1 MKSQL
6 NVMRR
11 LAAVFGVAL
20 FLTQLDSST
29 TPAQA
34 FMDPIGQSKTN
45 DPDYH
50 LKVAACDLY
59 GKLIA
64 DLMEMEDL
72 NGKRDTAYW
81 TNKKQR
87 LFESRFYS
95 QPAALPAMKD
105 SRYKPLVEK
114 LLDIWQGPA
123 RIETKY
129 SAAVYSLPGPLLR
142 QDPKNQSQF

>member
-50 LKVAACDLY
+50 LKVAARILWQVNCRS
-59 GKLIA
+59 
-64 DLMEMEDL
+64 
-72 NGKRDTAYW
+72 NG
-81 TNKKQR
+81 NGG
-87 LFESRFYS
+87 FEWQARHSI
-95 QPAALPAMKD
+95 
-105 SRYKPLVEK
+105 
-114 LLDIWQGPA
+114 LD
-123 RIETKY
+123 
-129 SAAVYSLPGPLLR
+129 
-142 QDPKNQSQF
+142 